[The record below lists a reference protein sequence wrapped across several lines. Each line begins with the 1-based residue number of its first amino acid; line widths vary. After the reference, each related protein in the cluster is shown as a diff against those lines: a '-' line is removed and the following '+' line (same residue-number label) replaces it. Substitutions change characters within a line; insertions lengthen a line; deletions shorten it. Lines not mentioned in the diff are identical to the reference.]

1 MNHFSAHI
9 NISDI
14 RGKLLAFSRQFQTC
28 FFYDSN
34 AEQNPALP
42 MSHRSYDILLGIGKK
57 QVVALAQ
64 NNVFNDLEAFQNKHQ
79 TWLFGYLTYDL
90 KNEIEALNSSKYD
103 ALCLPEAAFIEPQII
118 ITVKGNELQVIS
130 KEKEINPSQVFEQII
145 ATLPL
150 PNADLPASVINPNIS
165 SREYIDAFT
174 ALQKEITY
182 GNIYEINYCMAF
194 EATLSHTEYEAL
206 YLNLNEISS
215 APFSAFVKLD
225 STVIISASPERF
237 IKKIGNKIISQPI
250 KGTARRG
257 STEKEDETLI
267 QNLLANQKERSEN
280 VMITDLVRND
290 LSKHAA
296 RNSVHVDELFGI
308 YSFKQ
313 VHQMISTVSATLKEE
328 KDYIKVIRDAFPM
341 GSMTGAPKIM
351 AMKLIEHYEKMKRG
365 LYSGALGY
373 IDPNGN
379 YDFNVLIRSI
389 IINTTN
395 NKAQFCVGSA
405 ITADAN
411 AQDEYNECLLKAN
424 AMMKVLG

>member
-1 MNHFSAHI
+1 
-9 NISDI
+9 
-14 RGKLLAFSRQFQTC
+14 
-28 FFYDSN
+28 
-34 AEQNPALP
+34 
-42 MSHRSYDILLGIGKK
+42 
-57 QVVALAQ
+57 
-64 NNVFNDLEAFQNKHQ
+64 
-79 TWLFGYLTYDL
+79 
-90 KNEIEALNSSKYD
+90 
-103 ALCLPEAAFIEPQII
+103 
-118 ITVKGNELQVIS
+118 VIS
-130 KEKEINPSQVFEQII
+130 KEKEINPAQVFEQII

-150 PNADLPASVINPNIS
+150 RNADLPASVINPNIS
-165 SREYIDAFT
+165 AHEYIDAFT
-174 ALQKEITY
+174 ALQKEIAY

-194 EATLSHTEYEAL
+194 EATLSHAEYEAL
-206 YLNLNEISS
+206 YLNLNEISR
-215 APFSAFVKLD
+215 APFSAFVKID

-237 IKKIGNKIISQPI
+237 IKKTGNKIISQPI
-250 KGTARRG
+250 KGTAKRG
-257 STEKEDETLI
+257 STQKEDAILS
-267 QNLLANQKERSEN
+267 QNLLTNQKERSEN

-313 VHQMISTVSATLKEE
+313 VHQMISTVSATLQEE
-328 KDYIKVIRDAFPM
+328 INYIKVIRDAFPM

-351 AMKLIEHYEKMKRG
+351 AMKLIEQYEKMKRG

-424 AMMKVLG
+424 AMIKVLG

>member
-1 MNHFSAHI
+1 MEYFL
-9 NISDI
+9 D
-14 RGKLLAFSRQFQTC
+14 
-28 FFYDSN
+28 
-34 AEQNPALP
+34 
-42 MSHRSYDILLGIGKK
+42 
-57 QVVALAQ
+57 
-64 NNVFNDLEAFQNKHQ
+64 
-79 TWLFGYLTYDL
+79 
-90 KNEIEALNSSKYD
+90 
-103 ALCLPEAAFIEPQII
+103 
-118 ITVKGNELQVIS
+118 
-130 KEKEINPSQVFEQII
+130 
-145 ATLPL
+145 
-150 PNADLPASVINPNIS
+150 
-165 SREYIDAFT
+165 YIDFGSF
-174 ALQKEITY
+174 Q
-182 GNIYEINYCMAF
+182 
-194 EATLSHTEYEAL
+194 HR
-206 YLNLNEISS
+206 
-215 APFSAFVKLD
+215 
-225 STVIISASPERF
+225 ER
-237 IKKIGNKIISQPI
+237 SQPI